1 MKTKYKVSLF
11 QRPHCPYTHDTNFI
25 ANFEHVIEILKGIAE
40 TVPNPN
46 PFLAKSLWCH
56 GILLRWLATGG
67 VTHLQKT
74 YLGDCSWAFSSIWLC
89 ITRSREH
96 SDHYVTSCSLIV
108 PRSAN
113 LEKDLTTACV
123 IFFFFSRKTVFV
135 AGMKLREFLETSFS
149 MRTKRDFVFVLA
161 PWSTQHGQNSK
172 LHPLQKYPFCVRFN
186 SDILLAFEKPLTNL
200 MHRNWRPASS
210 PAFRQSGLARNG
222 HFETDMKRTNPRIP
236 AQMWEVP
243 RVLQDKR
250 SDWSRTLSSPSL
262 ALGKQGE
269 EMAWPPLQPHWG
281 RYHGVRTR

>member
-11 QRPHCPYTHDTNFI
+11 QRPHCPDAHDTNFI
-25 ANFEHVIEILKGIAE
+25 ANFEQVIKILKEIAE

-74 YLGDCSWAFSSIWLC
+74 YLGDCSWAFSSIWLY

-123 IFFFFSRKTVFV
+123 IFFFGRKTVFV
-135 AGMKLREFLETSFS
+135 AGMKLREFLETSFFNANEAGFCL
-149 MRTKRDFVFVLA
+149 RA
-161 PWSTQHGQNSK
+161 G
-172 LHPLQKYPFCVRFN
+172 PLKH
-186 SDILLAFEKPLTNL
+186 T
-200 MHRNWRPASS
+200 
-210 PAFRQSGLARNG
+210 
-222 HFETDMKRTNPRIP
+222 
-236 AQMWEVP
+236 
-243 RVLQDKR
+243 
-250 SDWSRTLSSPSL
+250 
-262 ALGKQGE
+262 
-269 EMAWPPLQPHWG
+269 AWAEF
-281 RYHGVRTR
+281 